1 MTIAKLA
8 RRLLLLVTIACVPA
22 VWAAETMVPAAPQLA
37 AKAWILMDANSG
49 AVLTESNSDQRL
61 PPASL
66 TKLMTAYIATLEI
79 NRGRI
84 KESDMVTVSEH
95 AWRTGGSRM
104 FIKVGTQVSVGD
116 LLHGIIIQSGND
128 ASVALAEHI
137 AGSEDAFADMMNT
150 TAQKLG
156 MQNTHF
162 MDATGLPDPNHY
174 SSAHDMAIL
183 ARAII
188 NADAQHYAIYSQKE
202 FFCSGVI
209 IFSLSVAVFVAA
221 ICPCVLA
228 MSTALTSGVL
238 KFLQVSFLA

>member
-1 MTIAKLA
+1 
-8 RRLLLLVTIACVPA
+8 
-22 VWAAETMVPAAPQLA
+22 
-37 AKAWILMDANSG
+37 MDANSG

-95 AWRTGGSRM
+95 AWRTGGSRV

-162 MDATGLPDPNHY
+162 MDATGLPDPNPRPTTWRSWRAP
-174 SSAHDMAIL
+174 SSTPMPSTTPSTP
-183 ARAII
+183 RR
-188 NADAQHYAIYSQKE
+188 NS
-202 FFCSGVI
+202 SGTT
-209 IFSLSVAVFVAA
+209 SSSPTATSCCGATR
-221 ICPCVLA
+221 P
-228 MSTALTSGVL
+228 STA
-238 KFLQVSFLA
+238 